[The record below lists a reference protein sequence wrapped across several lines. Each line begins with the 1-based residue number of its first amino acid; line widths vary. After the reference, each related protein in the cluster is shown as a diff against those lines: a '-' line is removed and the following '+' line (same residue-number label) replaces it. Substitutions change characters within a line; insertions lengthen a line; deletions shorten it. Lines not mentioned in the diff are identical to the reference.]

1 MRYLLTLCFLLF
13 FTFSHSQEY
22 TKSFSVELDSIDNI
36 LASLPPCK
44 DTTIIESAIH
54 RCDELDSLNLSPD
67 DEYTVLQK
75 KSQLLAMLGKYVE
88 GFLTQEKGILRLDTT
103 DIRYLEYFAVKNK
116 YLT

>member
-44 DTTIIESAIH
+44 DATIIESAIH
-54 RCDELDSLNLSPD
+54 RCDELDSLNF
-67 DEYTVLQK
+67 LQTMSILCCKRKANYWQCWVNMWKAFLLK
-75 KSQLLAMLGKYVE
+75 KKA
-88 GFLTQEKGILRLDTT
+88 FLD
-103 DIRYLEYFAVKNK
+103 
-116 YLT
+116 

>member
-44 DTTIIESAIH
+44 DATIIESEISAYVS
-54 RCDELDSLNLSPD
+54 DLVKK
-67 DEYTVLQK
+67 VLYK
-75 KSQLLAMLGKYVE
+75 E
-88 GFLTQEKGILRLDTT
+88 D
-103 DIRYLEYFAVKNK
+103 
-116 YLT
+116 